1 MTATRNVKM
10 STGEIPVPKNPWAV
24 VALFLSLLGLVSLAI
39 PSVAGVVLGHMAL
52 WRANQLGGKGRA
64 VSITAM
70 ILGYVGISIYATIF
84 VLWNI
89 LLWNF

>member
-1 MTATRNVKM
+1 MAIIM
-10 STGEIPVPKNPWAV
+10 SHSFGASVPKNQWAV
-24 VALFLSLLGLVSLAI
+24 AALALSILGLVTLAV
-39 PSVAGVVLGHMAL
+39 PSVAGVIFGHLAL
-52 WRANQLGGKGRA
+52 WRANHLNGKGRA

-84 VLWNI
+84 ILWSL